1 MSAAVLSAGVT
12 AFLWY
17 AFGALP
23 LQLSVAD
30 QLGLDPARASS
41 WSSVMWLS
49 GAVASI
55 VMSLRYRQPIPI
67 TWTIPGLVLIG
78 AVGGQFSAAEV
89 VGACLAAG
97 VALLVLGAAGAGAQ
111 VMRWLPQPIVM
122 GMFAGS
128 IIGYATR
135 MVSATVHDCAVAGAV
150 VAGYLAGRIVAS
162 PRVPPVGIAALAGAA
177 VIAFLGIGEVPTT
190 QWSLPALAVP
200 QMEFSAGAV
209 LAVGVPL
216 VVLTLGLG
224 NVQGLGFLAAQGY
237 RVPVNAVSVV
247 VGLAS
252 VVNALLGGHPA
263 SVARAGVA
271 VLASS
276 EVGPSDRRYLAV
288 VVSALLTLALALAAL
303 PLALA
308 FGALP
313 KGYVVALAG
322 VAILGALQDALER
335 SFGGQMKFGAL
346 VALAV
351 AATPFTVLG
360 IGSAFWALLCGL
372 AASAAAERAQLA
384 AFWKAA

>member
-41 WSSVMWLS
+41 WSSIMWLS

-135 MVSATVHDCAVAGAV
+135 MVSATVQDCAVAGAV

-190 QWSLPALAVP
+190 QWSAPALAVP

-247 VGLAS
+247 VGIAS
-252 VVNALLGGHPA
+252 VVNALFGGHPA

-271 VLASS
+271 MLASP
-276 EVGPSDRRYLAV
+276 EVGPSHRRYLAV
-288 VVSALLTLALALAAL
+288 VLSALLTLALAFAAL

>member
-1 MSAAVLSAGVT
+1 MNTAVFSAGAT

-41 WSSVMWLS
+41 WIAIVWTS
-49 GAVASI
+49 GAVASSAI
-55 VMSLRYRQPIPI
+55 SLHYQQPIPI
-67 TWTIPGLVLIG
+67 TWTIPGLVLLG
-78 AVGGQFSAAEV
+78 AVGGQFSPAELA
-89 VGACLAAG
+89 GACLAAG
-97 VALLVLGAAGAGAQ
+97 VALLVLGIAGAGAQ

-135 MVSATVHDCAVAGAV
+135 MVSATVEDFAVAGAV
-150 VAGYLAGRIVAS
+150 VAGYLAGRVVAS

-177 VIAFLGIGEVPTT
+177 VIAFLGVGEVPATP
-190 QWSLPALAVP
+190 WSLPAFAVP
-200 QMEFSAGAV
+200 EMAFSAGAV
-209 LAVGVPL
+209 FAVGVPL
-216 VVLTLGLG
+216 VVLALGLG
-224 NVQGLGFLAAQGY
+224 NVQGLGFLVAQGY
-237 RVPVNAVSVV
+237 RVPVNAVSVLAGV
-247 VGLAS
+247 AS
-252 VVNALLGGHPA
+252 VVNALFGGHPA

-271 VLASS
+271 MLASP
-276 EVGPSDRRYLAV
+276 EAGPAAQRHLAV
-288 VVSALLTLALALAAL
+288 VVSALLTLALAFAAL
-303 PLALA
+303 PLALVL
-308 FGALP
+308 GALP

-322 VAILGALQDALER
+322 VAILAALQDALER
-335 SFGGQMKFGAL
+335 SFGGEMKFGAL
-346 VALAV
+346 AALAV

-384 AFWKAA
+384 AFWRAA

>member
-41 WSSVMWLS
+41 WIAIVWTS
-49 GAVASI
+49 GALASI
-55 VMSLRYRQPIPI
+55 AISLRTRQPIPI
-67 TWTIPGLVLIG
+67 TWTIPGLVLLG
-78 AVGGQFSAAEV
+78 AVGGQFSAAELA
-89 VGACLAAG
+89 GACLAAG
-97 VALLVLGAAGAGAQ
+97 VALLVLAMAGAGAQ

-135 MVSATVHDCAVAGAV
+135 MVSATVADFAVAGAV
-150 VAGYLAGRIVAS
+150 VAGYLAGRMVAS
-162 PRVPPVGIAALAGAA
+162 PRVPPVGIAALAGA
-177 VIAFLGIGEVPTT
+177 VMIAFLGVGEMPAL
-190 QWSLPALAVP
+190 QWSPPALTVP
-200 QMEFSAGAV
+200 EMEFSAGAV
-209 LAVGVPL
+209 LAVGLPL
-216 VVLTLGLG
+216 VVLALGLG

-237 RVPVNAVSVV
+237 RVPVNAVSVLA
-247 VGLAS
+247 GAAS
-252 VVNALLGGHPA
+252 VANALFGGHPA

-271 VLASS
+271 MLASP
-276 EVGPSDRRYLAV
+276 EAGPAAQRYLAV
-288 VVSALLTLALALAAL
+288 VVSAVLTLALAFAAL
-303 PLALA
+303 PLALVL
-308 FGALP
+308 GALP

-322 VAILGALQDALER
+322 VAILAALQDALER
-335 SFGGQMKFGAL
+335 SFGGDMKFGAL

-372 AASAAAERAQLA
+372 AASAATERGQLA
-384 AFWKAA
+384 AFWRAA

>member
-1 MSAAVLSAGVT
+1 
-12 AFLWY
+12 
-17 AFGALP
+17 
-23 LQLSVAD
+23 
-30 QLGLDPARASS
+30 
-41 WSSVMWLS
+41 
-49 GAVASI
+49 
-55 VMSLRYRQPIPI
+55 
-67 TWTIPGLVLIG
+67 
-78 AVGGQFSAAEV
+78 
-89 VGACLAAG
+89 
-97 VALLVLGAAGAGAQ
+97 
-111 VMRWLPQPIVM
+111 
-122 GMFAGS
+122 
-128 IIGYATR
+128 
-135 MVSATVHDCAVAGAV
+135 
-150 VAGYLAGRIVAS
+150 
-162 PRVPPVGIAALAGAA
+162 
-177 VIAFLGIGEVPTT
+177 
-190 QWSLPALAVP
+190 
-200 QMEFSAGAV
+200 MEFSAGAV

-237 RVPVNAVSVV
+237 RVPVNVVSVV
-247 VGLAS
+247 VGIAS
-252 VVNALLGGHPA
+252 VVNALFGGHPA

-271 VLASS
+271 MLASP

-288 VVSALLTLALALAAL
+288 VLSALLTLALAFAAL

-351 AATPFTVLG
+351 AATPFTVFG

>member
-1 MSAAVLSAGVT
+1 MNAAVFAAGAT

-30 QLGLDPARASS
+30 QLGLDPVRASS
-41 WSSVMWLS
+41 WIAIVWMS

-55 VMSLRYRQPIPI
+55 AISLRTRQPIPI
-67 TWTIPGLVLIG
+67 TWTIPGLVLLG
-78 AVGGQFSAAEV
+78 AVGAQFSAAELA
-89 VGACLAAG
+89 GACLAAG
-97 VALLVLGAAGAGAQ
+97 VALLVLAMAGAGAQ

-135 MVSATVHDCAVAGAV
+135 MVSATVADFAVAGAV

-177 VIAFLGIGEVPTT
+177 VIALLGTETMDHV
-190 QWSLPALAVP
+190 QWALPALAVP
-200 QMEFSAGAV
+200 AMEFSPGAL

-216 VVLTLGLG
+216 VVLALGLG

-237 RVPVNAVSVV
+237 RVPVNAVSVLA
-247 VGLAS
+247 GAAS
-252 VVNALLGGHPA
+252 VVNAIFGGHPA

-271 VLASS
+271 MLASP
-276 EVGPSDRRYLAV
+276 EAGPAAQRYQAV
-288 VVSALLTLALALAAL
+288 VVSAVLTLALAFAAF
-303 PLALA
+303 PLALVL
-308 FGALP
+308 GALP
-313 KGYVVALAG
+313 KGYIVALAG
-322 VAILGALQDALER
+322 VAILAALQDALER
-335 SFGGQMKFGAL
+335 SFGGDMKFGAL

-384 AFWKAA
+384 AFWRAA

>member
-1 MSAAVLSAGVT
+1 MSLAIFSAGAT

-30 QLGLDPARASS
+30 QLGLDAARASS
-41 WSSVMWLS
+41 WIAIVWMS
-49 GAVASI
+49 GAIASI
-55 VMSLRYRQPIPI
+55 AISLRTRQPIPI
-67 TWTIPGLVLIG
+67 TWTIPGLVLLG
-78 AVGGQFSAAEV
+78 AVGGQFSAAELA
-89 VGACLAAG
+89 GACLAAG
-97 VALLVLGAAGAGAQ
+97 VALLALGIAGAGAQ

-135 MVSATVHDCAVAGAV
+135 MVSATVEDFAVAGAV
-150 VAGYLAGRIVAS
+150 VAGYLAGRVVGS
-162 PRVPPVGIAALAGAA
+162 PRVPPVGVAALAGAA
-177 VIAFLGIGEVPTT
+177 VIALLGIGPLDHL
-190 QWSLPALAVP
+190 QWSPPALAVP
-200 QMEFSAGAV
+200 EMEFSAGAV

-216 VVLTLGLG
+216 VVLALGLG

-237 RVPVNAVSVV
+237 RVPVNAVSVLA
-247 VGLAS
+247 GAAS
-252 VVNALLGGHPA
+252 VVNAFFGGHPA

-271 VLASS
+271 MLASPD
-276 EVGPSDRRYLAV
+276 VGPTERRYLAV
-288 VVSALLTLALALAAL
+288 IVAALLTLVIALAAL
-303 PLALA
+303 PLAVVL
-308 FGALP
+308 GALP

-322 VAILGALQDALER
+322 VAILAARQDALER
-335 SFGGQMKFGAL
+335 SFGGEMTFGAL

-372 AASAAAERAQLA
+372 GASAAAVRAQLT

>member
-1 MSAAVLSAGVT
+1 MNAAVFAAGAT

-30 QLGLDPARASS
+30 QLGLDPVRASS
-41 WSSVMWLS
+41 WIAIVWMS

-55 VMSLRYRQPIPI
+55 AISLRTRQPIPI
-67 TWTIPGLVLIG
+67 TWTIPGLVLLG
-78 AVGGQFSAAEV
+78 AVGAQFSAAELA
-89 VGACLAAG
+89 GACLAAG
-97 VALLVLGAAGAGAQ
+97 VALLALGIAGAGAQ

-135 MVSATVHDCAVAGAV
+135 LVSATVEDFAVAGAV

-162 PRVPPVGIAALAGAA
+162 PRVPPVGVAALAGAA
-177 VIAFLGIGEVPTT
+177 VIAFVGIGDLPAM

-200 QMEFSAGAV
+200 EMEFSASAM

-216 VVLTLGLG
+216 VVLALGLG

-237 RVPVNAVSVV
+237 RVPVNAVSVLA
-247 VGLAS
+247 GIAS
-252 VVNALLGGHPA
+252 VVNALFGGHPA

-271 VLASS
+271 MLASPD
-276 EVGPSDRRYLAV
+276 VGPAERRYLAV
-288 VVSALLTLALALAAL
+288 IASALLTLVIALVL
-303 PLALA
+303 
-308 FGALP
+308 GALP

-322 VAILGALQDALER
+322 VAILAALQDALER
-335 SFGGQMKFGAL
+335 SFGGEMKFGAL